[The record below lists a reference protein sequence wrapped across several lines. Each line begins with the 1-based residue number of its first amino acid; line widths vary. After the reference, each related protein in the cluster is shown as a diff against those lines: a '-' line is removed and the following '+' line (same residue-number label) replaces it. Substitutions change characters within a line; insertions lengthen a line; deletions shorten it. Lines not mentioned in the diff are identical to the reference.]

1 MVQVYP
7 TQIWGS
13 ELPSDVLLDTPQP
26 PVKGE
31 RLADGRIR
39 CGCGVTLEDNSSPG
53 LKPSCNFCWSAID
66 LPPKA
71 Q

>member
-1 MVQVYP
+1 MVNVYP

-13 ELPSDVLLDTPQP
+13 TLPSDVLADNKP
-26 PVKGE
+26 PVKGT
-31 RLADGRIR
+31 RLPDGRIQ
-39 CGCGVTLEDNSSPG
+39 CGCGAKVDDNSSQG

-66 LPPKA
+66 LPT